1 METSKLSRLESKKG
15 KDVIETVNGNPFV
28 HELTLTNRQK
38 VKVAL
43 LGTVLFPVRMLL
55 TVLVFLIL
63 WPISRLRFLGLS
75 KEQVSQPITGWRW
88 WFLQALAWT
97 LCRVLFFV
105 MGFMKVKVRGRMAPP
120 TEAPIL
126 VVAPHS
132 SFLDSIVMVPCGLVT
147 VMSRAENLN
156 IPIVGDLLRFN
167 QAIIVSRQDPESR
180 RSCVEELKKRVS
192 ASGQWS
198 QILIFPEG
206 TTTNGTALIKFKA
219 GAFIVGVPVQ
229 PVIIRYPN
237 KLDTIRWTWKGIN
250 IVQVLWYTLSQFYTS
265 AEIEFLPVY
274 TPTQEEKDNP
284 TLFASNVQKT
294 MARVLG
300 VHATEFEFE
309 GRVPVTRVGL
319 LKLPVQPVARVTE
332 TRLQKTGA
340 GMQAVLNGMGRL
352 VEKCCRLPAHRLTLE
367 QCAELLNLPASQ
379 PDTHALLSPYCQ
391 GSDGLLELREFV
403 LGMLAV
409 DKTWSIERVLELA
422 FTFFE
427 MGSKG
432 WLSKGE
438 FSRLLQA
445 LLSCPELDVTQ
456 LIEETNLRDK
466 YELPLEELQDLFKS
480 KQNFKSLFTCYL
492 RPEGE
497 EPAKTTPFANGR
509 GHTSNGVGL
518 AGKATSNGTASSNK
532 KCD

>member
-1 METSKLSRLESKKG
+1 METSKLSRLEYKKG

-28 HELTLTNRQK
+28 HEVTLTNRQK

-43 LGTVLFPVRMLL
+43 LGTILFPVRMLL
-55 TVLVFLIL
+55 TVIIFLIL

-105 MGFMKVKVRGRMAPP
+105 MGFMRVKVRGRMAPP

-147 VMSRAENLN
+147 VMSRVENLT
-156 IPIVGDLLRFN
+156 IPIVGVDLIPDLLRFN
-167 QAIIVSRQDPESR
+167 QSIVVSRQDPESR

-198 QILIFPEG
+198 QVLIFPEG

-219 GAFIVGVPVQ
+219 GYDQVDLE
-229 PVIIRYPN
+229 RN
-237 KLDTIRWTWKGIN
+237 KH
-250 IVQVLWYTLSQFYTS
+250 
-265 AEIEFLPVY
+265 FLPVY

-284 TLFASNVQKT
+284 ALFASNVQKT
-294 MARVLG
+294 MARALG
-300 VHATEFEFE
+300 VPATEYEFE

-319 LKLPVQPVARVTE
+319 LKLPVQPGARVTE
-332 TRLQKTGA
+332 KRLQKTGT
-340 GMQAVLNGMGRL
+340 GMQAVLNRMGGL
-352 VEKCCRLPAHRLTLE
+352 VEECCRLPAHRLALE
-367 QCAELLNLPASQ
+367 QCAKLLNLPASQ
-379 PDTHALLSPYCQ
+379 PDTHALLTPYCQ
-391 GSDGLLELREFV
+391 GSDGLLDLREFV

-422 FTFFE
+422 FTFFDT
-427 MGSKG
+427 GSKG

-445 LLSCPELDVTQ
+445 LLSCPELDVAQ
-456 LIEETNLRDK
+456 IIEETNLRDK

-497 EPAKTTPFANGR
+497 EPAKTTPFANER
-509 GHTSNGVGL
+509 GHASNGVGL

-532 KCD
+532 KWD

>member
-1 METSKLSRLESKKG
+1 METSTLPRLEYKKG

-55 TVLVFLIL
+55 TVIVFLIL

-88 WFLQALAWT
+88 WFLQVLAWT

-105 MGFMKVKVRGRMAPP
+105 MGFMRVKVRGRMAPP

-167 QAIIVSRQDPESR
+167 QSIVVSRQDPESR

-198 QILIFPEG
+198 Q
-206 TTTNGTALIKFKA
+206 
-219 GAFIVGVPVQ
+219 
-229 PVIIRYPN
+229 
-237 KLDTIRWTWKGIN
+237 
-250 IVQVLWYTLSQFYTS
+250 
-265 AEIEFLPVY
+265 FLPVY

-284 TLFASNVQKT
+284 ALFASNVQKT
-294 MARVLG
+294 MARALG
-300 VHATEFEFE
+300 VPATEFEFE

-319 LKLPVQPVARVTE
+319 LKLPVQPGARVTE
-332 TRLQKTGA
+332 TRLQKTGEA
-340 GMQAVLNGMGRL
+340 ISPIEPEDNTDLNGSTAD
-352 VEKCCRLPAHRLTLE
+352 PQA
-367 QCAELLNLPASQ
+367 
-379 PDTHALLSPYCQ
+379 PYRPQ
-391 GSDGLLELREFV
+391 GSL
-403 LGMLAV
+403 MC
-409 DKTWSIERVLELA
+409 
-422 FTFFE
+422 
-427 MGSKG
+427 
-432 WLSKGE
+432 GE
-438 FSRLLQA
+438 
-445 LLSCPELDVTQ
+445 PW
-456 LIEETNLRDK
+456 IP
-466 YELPLEELQDLFKS
+466 LP
-480 KQNFKSLFTCYL
+480 T
-492 RPEGE
+492 
-497 EPAKTTPFANGR
+497 
-509 GHTSNGVGL
+509 
-518 AGKATSNGTASSNK
+518 
-532 KCD
+532 